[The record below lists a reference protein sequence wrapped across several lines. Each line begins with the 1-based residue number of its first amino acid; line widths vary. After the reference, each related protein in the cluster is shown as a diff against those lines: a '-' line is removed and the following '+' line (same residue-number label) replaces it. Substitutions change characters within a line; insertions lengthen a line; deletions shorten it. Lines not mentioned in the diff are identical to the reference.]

1 MRRKQGSA
9 HDSSRLDSSF
19 AQSETLD
26 RSTIHQDPGECSFK
40 QSLIKP
46 ADDQLSSYPQ
56 AEVKQSLISA
66 RDNKPS
72 LGGFERPKR
81 VVANPKPVKAT
92 QQQVFED
99 TDQPAD
105 SSGPRIVD
113 LLELDLAGE
122 LAAFNARTNPLIVR
136 HNEVDYPMRC
146 PCELKLIALCEKK
159 RVPRLFPKIK
169 FTSADYAW
177 LNTK

>member
-1 MRRKQGSA
+1 M
-9 HDSSRLDSSF
+9 
-19 AQSETLD
+19 
-26 RSTIHQDPGECSFK
+26 
-40 QSLIKP
+40 IKP

-66 RDNKPS
+66 RDNKR
-72 LGGFERPKR
+72 GFERPKR

-92 QQQVFED
+92 QQQVFEE

-146 PCELKLIALCEKK
+146 PCEIKMIALCEKK
-159 RVPRLFPKIK
+159 RVPSRFPAIK
-169 FTSADYAW
+169 FTNADYKW
-177 LNTK
+177 LNSK